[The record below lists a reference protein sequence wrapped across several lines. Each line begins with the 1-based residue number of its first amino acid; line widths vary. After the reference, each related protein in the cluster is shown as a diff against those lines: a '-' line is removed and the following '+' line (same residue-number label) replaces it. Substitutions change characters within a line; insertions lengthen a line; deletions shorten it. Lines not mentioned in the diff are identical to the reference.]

1 MSVILKKK
9 GTISIGG
16 LITFLTHAIK
26 LDIKLAKLEPLPPRT
41 LDLNLMRHMRFC
53 KVKREGGY
61 HLMIRNHEIKSIIL
75 PWPARTNVRQRP
87 NWIYD
92 LQDPPYTSPMSMDI
106 PQNVNV
112 DADTNNEYDFLIP

>member
-1 MSVILKKK
+1 
-9 GTISIGG
+9 
-16 LITFLTHAIK
+16 
-26 LDIKLAKLEPLPPRT
+26 
-41 LDLNLMRHMRFC
+41 
-53 KVKREGGY
+53 
-61 HLMIRNHEIKSIIL
+61 MIRNHEIKSIIL

-112 DADTNNEYDFLIP
+112 DADTNNEYDHLEHDSPAHHSPHMHASPVHIAPGYSNPFAGTYSGFVYTEDMYQGQMAREEQCDGLFYAMYE